1 VLPRKPTPHALSRR
15 SEPFDSNDYIFV
27 LKIDGFRSVTYIET
41 GGNLSSCH
49 KPLASSESE
58 ENNFR
63 QNLSWRF

>member
-1 VLPRKPTPHALSRR
+1 MPLSRR
-15 SEPFDSNDYIFV
+15 SEPFDLDDHIFE
-27 LKIDGFRSVTYIET
+27 LKIGGFRSLAYIEN

-63 QNLSWRF
+63 QSLS